1 MTTGI
6 LNFLTFASVLLS
18 NSPGG
23 ESVKYSGIYASLITG
38 FLNAIF
44 VVIALPMV
52 EKIGRKPLLIIGFLG
67 TAVCDFIIS
76 ANLKTVN
83 IGEVTLAIT
92 ILFLFFY

>member
-6 LNFLTFASVLLS
+6 LNFLTFASALLS
-18 NSPGG
+18 DSLGG
-23 ESVKYSGIYASLITG
+23 SKLKYSGIYASLITG
-38 FLNAIF
+38 FLNAVF
-44 VVIALPMV
+44 VIVALPMV
-52 EKIGRKPLLIIGFLG
+52 EKLGRKPLLIIGFLG

-83 IGEVTLAIT
+83 IGNLTLGIT

>member
-18 NSPGG
+18 NSLGG

-52 EKIGRKPLLIIGFLG
+52 EKIGRKPLLIICFLG
-67 TAVCDFIIS
+67 TAICDFIIS

-83 IGEVTLAIT
+83 IGNLTLAIT